1 MSLGLPPSRGTA
13 PAVDVVLPP
22 SISPTFS
29 ISLYIYL
36 SLHDTPPVPDLAAGL
51 LSCVAVAAEATNSR
65 VMMYSGFSIGVL
77 LIVAIWQ
84 VYHLQ
89 NYLKSVKLL

>member
-1 MSLGLPPSRGTA
+1 
-13 PAVDVVLPP
+13 
-22 SISPTFS
+22 
-29 ISLYIYL
+29 
-36 SLHDTPPVPDLAAGL
+36 
-51 LSCVAVAAEATNSR
+51 VAVAAEATNSR